1 MKKNPGIGNLAELP
15 SGSTQL
21 RHMKK
26 PFVEKLWKEKYP
38 VKDLFNLIFSS
49 KILITHQ
56 NALSLLD
63 NNNKD
68 K

>member
-1 MKKNPGIGNLAELP
+1 MKKNPGIGNLLAELP

-49 KILITHQ
+49 
-56 NALSLLD
+56 
-63 NNNKD
+63 
-68 K
+68 